1 MRTLRPSTLDNLAK
15 ETQRVKAE
23 SEHAALAFVLHTG
36 TYCLCRNHTIQML
49 GGKANIN
56 WENSKCLHL
65 QMPYAANEVSAPHM
79 VYLGA
84 SFTAVFPVC
93 PLSWWSREWALL
105 TDTWIWVPTLP
116 TCWPHDFSGATPVTQ
131 GAWILHH
138 RLWWGI
144 FIYAVPGSEQIS
156 ISDSFIHF
164 MLFST
169 TWKLYA
175 IFPG

>member
-36 TYCLCRNHTIQML
+36 TYCLCRNHTSQML

-79 VYLGA
+79 VYLDA

-93 PLSWWSREWALL
+93 PLSWWSGKRVSFADRHLDLSSNSANLL
-105 TDTWIWVPTLP
+105 ATWLLWGHPCETRSMNSSPQAVMGNIHL
-116 TCWPHDFSGATPVTQ
+116 CS
-131 GAWILHH
+131 AWLRADLHF
-138 RLWWGI
+138 W
-144 FIYAVPGSEQIS
+144 
-156 ISDSFIHF
+156 
-164 MLFST
+164 
-169 TWKLYA
+169 
-175 IFPG
+175 